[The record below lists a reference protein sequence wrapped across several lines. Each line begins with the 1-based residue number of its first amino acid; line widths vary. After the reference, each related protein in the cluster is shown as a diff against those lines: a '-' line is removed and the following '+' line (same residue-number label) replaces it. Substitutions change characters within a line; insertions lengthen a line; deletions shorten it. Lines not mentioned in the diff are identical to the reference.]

1 MDLVARGA
9 LRLGDFFL
17 QYAPDASPSEQD
29 LVLDL
34 RPAAAR
40 VPEWQASGALLGVQ
54 ALTPLTTTPERLR
67 RAMGFLGAGAS
78 AAVPALAA
86 LRLGFGRIELVVHP
100 EDEEPM
106 RALAATAGAAG
117 ELLLHRRVDDARDGA
132 FHNWVLVG
140 TDGQAPGSL
149 EPFAP
154 FVRRLRPE
162 GQMVLF
168 GLPITALEETFLRA
182 AAHGMAL
189 RSLAVQGH
197 LAALGGSLEHRSSF
211 G

>member
-17 QYAPDASPSEQD
+17 QFAPDASPGEQD

-34 RPAAAR
+34 RPAAPR

-54 ALTPLTTTPERLR
+54 ALTPLTTAPERQR
-67 RAMGFLGAGAS
+67 RAMGFLGAGAGC
-78 AAVPALAA
+78 AVPALAA
-86 LRLGFGRIELVVHP
+86 LRLGFGRVELVLHP
-100 EDEEPM
+100 DEEEPM
-106 RALAATAGAAG
+106 RAMAAAAGAAG
-117 ELLLHRRVDDARDGA
+117 ELLLHRRVDQAADGA
-132 FHNWVLVG
+132 FHNWAMVG
-140 TDGQAPGSL
+140 TEGQAPGSL

-168 GLPITALEETFLRA
+168 GLPVAALEETFLRA

-189 RSLAVQGH
+189 RSLAIQGS
-197 LAALGGSLEHRSSF
+197 LAALGGSLEHRNTF